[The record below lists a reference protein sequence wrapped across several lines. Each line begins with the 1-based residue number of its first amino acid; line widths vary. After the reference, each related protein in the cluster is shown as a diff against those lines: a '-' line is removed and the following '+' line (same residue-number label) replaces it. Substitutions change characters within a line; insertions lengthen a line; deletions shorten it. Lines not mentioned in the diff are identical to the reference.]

1 MFTVYYLVTGKKYL
15 VDDFNKANF
24 NELKGHLYNITKK
37 KPKDLGMILY
47 KEENNHGSESRR
59 DIF

>member
-15 VDDFNKANF
+15 VDDFNCTNF
-24 NELKGHLYNITKK
+24 NENKGHLYNVSKK

-47 KEENNHGSESRR
+47 KEEREK
-59 DIF
+59 

>member
-15 VDDFNKANF
+15 VDDFNYTNF
-24 NELKGHLYNITKK
+24 NENKGHLYNVSKK

-47 KEENNHGSESRR
+47 KEEKSHESSR
-59 DIF
+59 